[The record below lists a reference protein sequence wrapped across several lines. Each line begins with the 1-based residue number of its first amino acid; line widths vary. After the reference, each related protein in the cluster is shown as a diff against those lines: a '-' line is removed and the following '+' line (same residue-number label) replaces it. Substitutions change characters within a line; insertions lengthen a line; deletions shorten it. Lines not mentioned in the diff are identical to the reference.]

1 MLSTAEAPRRTAQE
15 RPYWLTDEVAKLPF
29 KNIEGIKNVLAVQGK
44 LKEGAFFRATT
55 PQELEK
61 ILPKAAKK
69 AQSIYSDLRA
79 MRKVP
84 SEDWYDTLLRED
96 LKSGDKP
103 FIKSGRNNI
112 AEAVERLASDI
123 YPKGFNEDTYTGNLD
138 FFRNMAH
145 NMQGELRRA
154 LKREVIRDIEGYERN
169 PYLTMLKLYELGTAN
184 YLFFG
189 FNRVDGERALVVD
202 FSLKSDSNENIPI
215 STVAC
220 TVFRPDNTYDRE
232 VQYIHSLRS
241 SHEEIRPI
249 NPTRIISHF

>member
-1 MLSTAEAPRRTAQE
+1 MLSTIEASQRRNEQK
-15 RPYWLTDEVAKLPF
+15 PYWLTDEVAKLPF
-29 KNIEGIKNVLAVQGK
+29 RNIEGIKNVLAVQDK

-79 MRKVP
+79 LRKDP
-84 SEDWYDTLLRED
+84 NEDWYNTLLRED
-96 LKSGDKP
+96 LESWDKP

-123 YPKGFNEDTYTGNLD
+123 YPKGFNENTYTGNLD

-145 NMQGELRRA
+145 NMQNDLGRA
-154 LKREVIRDIEGYERN
+154 LRREVIRDIEGYERN
-169 PYLTMLKLYELGTAN
+169 PYLTILELYELGAAN

-189 FNRVDGERALVVD
+189 FHKVDGERALVVD
-202 FSLKSDSNENIPI
+202 FMLKPDQSANIPF
-215 STVAC
+215 STVGCA
-220 TVFRPDNTYDRE
+220 VFRPDNSYDRKIE
-232 VQYIHSLRS
+232 YIHSLSS
-241 SHEEIRPI
+241 SHQEIRPI
-249 NPTRIISHF
+249 TPTRIIS